1 MCDHV
6 LSATRHGFPIEHAE
20 CLLISVIDNL
30 IDNPN
35 EDDHVMPDFEQEE
48 HVFMSARRLSSAS
61 ADANQGHP
69 AKGL

>member
-20 CLLISVIDNL
+20 CLLISVI
-30 IDNPN
+30 
-35 EDDHVMPDFEQEE
+35 DDHVMPDFEQEE